1 MQDELVLRKRC
12 RMAPI
17 GLCLLMGF
25 TMVHF
30 FAQGTSLLR
39 RDSYCWDSG
48 LFQTIGMLW
57 AEGLVPYKQAFDH
70 KGPLLFLIQRIA
82 YAFADPQL
90 VLFLLESLFV
100 SAALYLCYQ
109 TIRLRTAAVP
119 AMAGTALCALFWLPV
134 LEYGNLSEEYSLPFV
149 LLALYVQLRW
159 MRREQP
165 EHPWQ
170 GALVYGLCFGA
181 TLMIRPNNGAL
192 IAAVTGVITIALAL
206 RGQWKNILVNAVA
219 LLAGVLLAVL
229 PFVAYFAAKGALEDF
244 LYGVWTFN
252 LKYIAF
258 TGGGRGDAWRGIVF
272 FTTPAL
278 LCLGAGAGCL
288 LRRRWLMA
296 AILLVGAAA
305 TMAVTL
311 SGTFYAHY
319 FMMCVPLIPLG
330 LFGLSGLGEEGRVWR
345 GLAACAFTLFVL
357 VTARTS
363 LPIAARTCLA
373 PRTAAEA
380 AQTEA
385 YNEALRSFV
394 SNIPREERGNVAVC
408 GLGSADVA
416 LFLQTEL
423 RPAGRYIYL
432 LEWHAQADQTIL
444 SQYLRFLDGREA
456 KWLVLREG
464 VVNEALFQGIQR
476 NYLPG
481 ARCEAGGAVYR
492 LYQVRPPV

>member
-1 MQDELVLRKRC
+1 MQDEPVLRKRC

-229 PFVAYFAAKGALEDF
+229 PFVAYFAAKGALGWF
-244 LYGVWTFN
+244 LSMVMALVTLLLN
-252 LKYIAF
+252 
-258 TGGGRGDAWRGIVF
+258 RAWGPQ
-272 FTTPAL
+272 PAL
-278 LCLGAGAGCL
+278 LLVTLALGA
-288 LRRRWLMA
+288 LMA
-296 AILLVGAAA
+296 AAIGILGGAFIRDANMLMTVVKGGGIFLYAPGLIYMFPEIPQWIARIFPTYYLIQPVIEITQEGGGLASVAPELAVLVILTAILLALIAVVVRRAPATEGA
-305 TMAVTL
+305 L
-311 SGTFYAHY
+311 
-319 FMMCVPLIPLG
+319 
-330 LFGLSGLGEEGRVWR
+330 
-345 GLAACAFTLFVL
+345 
-357 VTARTS
+357 
-363 LPIAARTCLA
+363 
-373 PRTAAEA
+373 
-380 AQTEA
+380 
-385 YNEALRSFV
+385 N
-394 SNIPREERGNVAVC
+394 
-408 GLGSADVA
+408 
-416 LFLQTEL
+416 
-423 RPAGRYIYL
+423 PA
-432 LEWHAQADQTIL
+432 
-444 SQYLRFLDGREA
+444 
-456 KWLVLREG
+456 
-464 VVNEALFQGIQR
+464 
-476 NYLPG
+476 
-481 ARCEAGGAVYR
+481 
-492 LYQVRPPV
+492 